1 MRIYESVSVSGGNPL
16 SLKRPPVLK
25 AVSAISL
32 VFLLSACSSPNA
44 IGSDPPA
51 DSPHANPP
59 EITNPNTSVGTTG
72 PVPTD
77 PKQIY
82 ATALEMWRR
91 PIPKGS
97 CAGCHGADF
106 FDLARIGT
114 NDATLRRR
122 ALGDTATQTEAE
134 SLVLAVRQMRLDQKL
149 PTENP
154 QTFRPFQPGGAV
166 LPGNTNLERD
176 IRFGKQL
183 KTFSPT
189 IMGARVGTLA
199 LAQQSCNELNGI
211 NLRTMP
217 TGVEFPLWSSDV
229 FNGNQFGTMNDWVSD
244 IPREPTTQYRA
255 EWLALQSAYLENP
268 SDENFWKMYAKIDT
282 FTETLPGVGNGAKVF
297 TLEKFK
303 SALLGQHMMRAELKP
318 GFDPN
323 NGFAKGPI
331 AFSYLDSPA
340 WKKIIP
346 FDEYYPGGQ
355 ALWEVGDKGR
365 GVLGLN
371 QNAIGTPL
379 TSVQAR
385 LNDPRNLFPAF
396 TLESVPAGMDGKIHE
411 EQVRLAWFWI
421 GFTFNPSLQRV
432 AGSNSTKVGEYMI
445 GSLIEQYM
453 YMHNTFSTQ
462 ARLCAKGF
470 LPDANYKS
478 SPSFQPEYGYFTGYG
493 REILAW
499 AQKGQAAVPATQ
511 KLEQQN
517 LWHTFTANAFRS
529 SLILYSDAISKMDA
543 PTLIKEKSWALGGDG
558 LVGYNKAT
566 NRNDD
571 RLALPVFAN
580 HFACYQPQFATEDTK
595 LINDVESKLGIPLS
609 SAKTCSTS
617 NPPLQP
623 TNP

>member
-1 MRIYESVSVSGGNPL
+1 M
-16 SLKRPPVLK
+16 SLKRPPALIANSILIIAFVL
-25 AVSAISL
+25 SS
-32 VFLLSACSSPNA
+32 CSSPN
-44 IGSDPPA
+44 ITSGDPPA

-59 EITNPNTSVGTTG
+59 EITNPNTSVGATG
-72 PVPTD
+72 PVSTD

-149 PTENP
+149 PAANP
-154 QTFRPFQPGGAV
+154 RTFRPFQPGGAV
-166 LPGNTNLERD
+166 LPGANNLERD
-176 IRFGKQL
+176 INFGKQL
-183 KTFSPT
+183 KTFAPT
-189 IMGARVGTLA
+189 MMGARVGTLA
-199 LAQQSCNELNGI
+199 AAQASCNELNGI

-217 TGVEFPLWSSDV
+217 TGIEFPLWSSDV
-229 FNGNQFGTMNDWVSD
+229 FNGTQFGTMNDWVSD
-244 IPREPTTQYRA
+244 VPREPTGPNRA
-255 EWLALQSAYLENP
+255 AWLALQSAYLENP
-268 SDENFWKMYAKIDT
+268 SDENFWRMYGKVDA
-282 FTETLPGVGNGAKVF
+282 FTDTLPGVGVGAKNF

-318 GFDPN
+318 SFDPN

-331 AFSYLDSPA
+331 AFSYLDTPA
-340 WKKIIP
+340 WKKIIA
-346 FDEYYPGGQ
+346 FDEYYPGGN
-355 ALWEVGDKGR
+355 ALWEVGDRGR
-365 GVLGLN
+365 SVLGRTED
-371 QNAIGTPL
+371 AAKIPL
-379 TSVQAR
+379 ISAQSR
-385 LNDPRNLFPAF
+385 LETAANVFPKF
-396 TLESVPAGMDGKIHE
+396 TFESLPAGMDGKLHE
-411 EQVRLAWFWI
+411 EQVRLAWFWV

-432 AGSNSTKVGEYMI
+432 GGSNSTKVGEYMI
-445 GSLIEQYM
+445 GSLTEQYM

-470 LPDANYKS
+470 LPEANYRE
-478 SPSFQPEYGYFTGYG
+478 PVSFRPDYAYFTGYG

-499 AQKGQAAVPATQ
+499 TQKGQAKVPDAQ

-517 LWHTFTANAFRS
+517 LWHTFTANAFRA
-529 SLILYSDAISKMDA
+529 SLILYKEAISKMDA
-543 PTLIKEKSWALGGDG
+543 PTLVNEKSWALGEDG
-558 LVGYNKAT
+558 LPGYNAVTK
-566 NRNDD
+566 RSDD
-571 RLALPVFAN
+571 RLALPAFAN
-580 HFACYQPQFATEDTK
+580 HFACYQKQFATEDTK
-595 LINDVESKLGIPLS
+595 LINDVERKLGFPAS
-609 SAKTCSTS
+609 GAKECSTD

>member
-1 MRIYESVSVSGGNPL
+1 LN
-16 SLKRPPVLK
+16 LKRPPALT
-25 AVSAISL
+25 APLTALTIAL
-32 VFLLSACSSPNA
+32 LLSACSSPNA
-44 IGSDPPA
+44 IGSNPPA

-59 EITNPNTSVGTTG
+59 EIVNPNTSVGATG

-122 ALGDTATQTEAE
+122 ALGDTATQTEAD

-166 LPGNTNLERD
+166 LPGTTNLERD
-176 IRFGKQL
+176 INFGKGL
-183 KTFSPT
+183 KTYAST
-189 IMGARVGTLA
+189 MMGARIGTLA
-199 LAQQSCNELNGI
+199 AAQQSCTEMNGI

-217 TGVEFPLWSSDV
+217 SGITYPLWSSDV
-229 FNGNQFGTMNDWVSD
+229 FNGEQFGTMNDWITD
-244 IPREPTTQYRA
+244 APREPNSTDRA
-255 EWLALQSAYLENP
+255 PWLALQSAYLENP
-268 SDENFWKMYAKIDT
+268 SDENFWKMYAKIET
-282 FTETLPGVGNGAKVF
+282 FTAPLPGTGNGAGDF

-303 SALLGQHMMRAELKP
+303 SALLGQHMMRAQLKP
-318 GFDPN
+318 DYSPN
-323 NGFAKGPI
+323 NGFVKGTV
-331 AFSYLDSPA
+331 AFSYLDTPA

-346 FDEYYPGGQ
+346 FYEYYPGGD

-365 GVLGLN
+365 TVLGLN
-371 QNAIGTPL
+371 QNSTGTPL
-379 TSVQAR
+379 TSAQAR
-385 LNDPRNLFPAF
+385 LSDPRNLFPKF
-396 TLESVPAGMDGKIHE
+396 TLESIPNGMDGKIHE

-432 AGSNSTKVGEYMI
+432 GGSNSTKVGEYMI
-445 GSLIEQYM
+445 GSLTEQYM

-470 LPDANYKS
+470 LPEANYQE
-478 SPSFQPEYGYFTGYG
+478 PVSFRPDYGYFTGYG

-499 AQKGQAAVPATQ
+499 TQKGQAPVPNAQ

-517 LWHTFTANAFRS
+517 LWHTFTANAFRT

-543 PTLIKEKSWALGGDG
+543 ATLVKEKSWALGEDG
-558 LVGYNKAT
+558 LAGYNAVTK
-566 NRNDD
+566 RNDD
-571 RLALPVFAN
+571 RIAIPAFAN
-580 HFACYQPQFATEDTK
+580 HFACYQPQFAAEDTA
-595 LINDVESKLGIPLS
+595 LINALESKLGVPAS
-609 SAKTCSTS
+609 SAKSCSTS
-617 NPPLQP
+617 YPPLQP